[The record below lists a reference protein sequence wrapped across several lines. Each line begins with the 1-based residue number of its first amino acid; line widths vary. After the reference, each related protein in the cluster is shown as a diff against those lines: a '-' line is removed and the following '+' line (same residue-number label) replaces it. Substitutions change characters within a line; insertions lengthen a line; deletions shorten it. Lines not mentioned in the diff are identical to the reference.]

1 MGRKEGRN
9 KRQEE
14 KSRADGR
21 NEREERKTVKGRSE
35 ETQKEE

>member
-1 MGRKEGRN
+1 MGRKEARN